1 MTASED
7 EKFCYFCYSRK
18 QMNTFQVTP
27 SPLAPETIIKNL
39 LEWLALAHGR
49 TGSEDANQL
58 HQQLLQ
64 LRQAPIPTAQRIK
77 FLDLLYG
84 QTERVV
90 IAELRTLHEISLPAS
105 RKLRQRMKLL
115 LDLLATLTQDYFN
128 TLAELFDPESQDT
141 PRSPHLSLRR
151 SVKAIAWQ
159 IRINHLLA
167 SPPGIGLWQQLHAAF
182 RTARR
187 LGLESVPGPGEEQ
200 SIQRIY
206 TNILLAAI
214 AQPASFSSAELEF
227 INDYIEQICCSIKLE
242 QTPPLDSTGIFWI
255 DLSKDFPA
263 HALIRRMPAA
273 HIDIFYFSCDAI
285 AKTVTQHQ
293 SQLKK
298 GIPAATLGLP
308 AFAETHA
315 GKAVL
320 RRLVSLWGHPSKRK
334 FPRRRQSYRVHLC
347 AGLGKLWQLIKSPAS
362 KIDLSE
368 WMITNESPDGY
379 ALMHIS
385 GQTEDLRVGDIV
397 ALQPTGEQAEAVPVW
412 QVCIIRWAIS
422 ENPEHVELG
431 LELLAPSA
439 VAAEIAHPLE
449 LASGSVAA
457 LILPETPPLRMTESL
472 VLPTGI
478 LKENTRQIIVLVEK
492 DNLEIRQIHATH
504 LDEQTSTIE
513 IFSVQRDDLT

>member
-1 MTASED
+1 
-7 EKFCYFCYSRK
+7 
-18 QMNTFQVTP
+18 MNTFQATP
-27 SPLAPETIIKNL
+27 SLPAPEAIIKNL

-64 LRQAPIPTAQRIK
+64 LRQAPVPTAQRIK
-77 FLDLLYG
+77 LLDLLYG

-90 IAELRTLHEISLPAS
+90 IVELRTLHEISLPAS
-105 RKLRQRMKLL
+105 RKLRQRMKLV
-115 LDLLATLTQDYFN
+115 LDLLAILTQEYFN
-128 TLAELFDPESQDT
+128 TLAELFDPESQNT
-141 PRSPHLSLRR
+141 PRSLHLSLRR
-151 SVKAIAWQ
+151 AVETVAWQ

-182 RTARR
+182 RTTRR
-187 LGLESVPGPGEEQ
+187 LGLERVPGPGEEQ

-214 AQPASFSSAELEF
+214 AQPTAFPSAELEF
-227 INDYIEQICCSIKLE
+227 ISDYIERIGCSIELE
-242 QTPPLDSTGIFWI
+242 QTPPLDSTGVFWI
-255 DLSKDFPA
+255 DLNKDFPA

-273 HIDIFYFSCDAI
+273 HIDILYFSCDAI

-293 SQLKK
+293 SQLEK
-298 GIPAATLGLP
+298 GIPAAVLGLP
-308 AFAETHA
+308 AFADTRT
-315 GKAVL
+315 GKTVL
-320 RRLVSLWGHPSKRK
+320 RRLISLWGHPSKRK
-334 FPRRRQSYRVHLC
+334 FPRRRQSYRAHLC
-347 AGLGKLWQLIKSPAS
+347 IGLSKLWQLIKSPTS

-385 GQTEDLRVGDIV
+385 GQTEDLRVGDII
-397 ALQPTGEQAEAVPVW
+397 ALQPMGEYAETVPVW
-412 QVCIIRWAIS
+412 HVCIIRWAIS

-431 LELLAPSA
+431 LELLAPGA
-439 VAAEIAHPLE
+439 VAAEIAHPIE

-472 VLPTGI
+472 ILPTGI

-504 LDEQTSTIE
+504 LDEQTSTVE
-513 IFSVQRDDLT
+513 IFSVQRDDST

>member
-1 MTASED
+1 MPASED
-7 EKFCYFCYSRK
+7 QKFCYSRK
-18 QMNTFQVTP
+18 KMNTFQVTP
-27 SPLAPETIIKNL
+27 SPPTPETSIKNL

-49 TGSEDANQL
+49 PGSEDANQL

-64 LRQAPIPTAQRIK
+64 LRQVSIPKAQRIK
-77 FLDLLYG
+77 LLDILHD
-84 QTERVV
+84 QAERVV
-90 IAELRTLHEISLPAS
+90 IVELRTLHEISLPAS
-105 RKLRQRMKLL
+105 RKLRQRVKRV
-115 LDLLATLTQDYFN
+115 LDLLSILTQDYFN
-128 TLAELFDPESQDT
+128 TLAELFDPKNQNT
-141 PRSPHLSLRR
+141 LHSPHLSLRR
-151 SVKAIAWQ
+151 AVEAITWQ

-187 LGLESVPGPGEEQ
+187 LGLESAPGSGEEP

-227 INDYIEQICCSIKLE
+227 INDYIELIRCSIELE
-242 QTPPLDSTGIFWI
+242 QTPPLDNTGVFWI

-273 HIDIFYFSCDAI
+273 HIDILYFSCDAI
-285 AKTVTQHQ
+285 AKTVAQHQ
-293 SQLKK
+293 SQLEK
-298 GIPAATLGLP
+298 GISAAILGLP
-308 AFAETHA
+308 AFADTCA

-320 RRLVSLWGHPSKRK
+320 RRLISLWGHPSKRK
-334 FPRRRQSYRVHLC
+334 FPRRRQSYRAHLC
-347 AGLGKLWQLIKSPAS
+347 VGLGKLWQLIKSPAS
-362 KIDLSE
+362 KINLSE

-397 ALQPTGEQAEAVPVW
+397 ALQPTDKHAAAASAW
-412 QVCIIRWAIS
+412 HVCIIRWAIS

-431 LELLAPSA
+431 LELLAPGA
-439 VAAEIAHPLE
+439 IAAEIAHPIE
-449 LASGSVAA
+449 LVSGSVAA
-457 LILPETPPLRMTESL
+457 LILPEAPPLRLTESL
-472 VLPTGI
+472 VLPTGT

-504 LDEQTSTIE
+504 LDEQTSTVE
-513 IFSVQRDDLT
+513 IFSVQRDDST